1 MLFAAVAHAIFG
13 IPVGDMAEDMPER
26 DPRTLQDVPIAVDNL
41 ITLSAVLDLDS
52 TDLPDKFEAFRLASS
67 GSTQRIR
74 TRKVRFPMSYAALL
88 PGLDLMDHAH
98 QATNVHL
105 WAVPKSEQTLVGR
118 LATKLPTNPV
128 EARECK
134 PVHHDGFAFQM
145 IRIQHL
151 WGEFCRELVVRSAM
165 GGCTTRTG
173 NQLSR
178 VPHVSRVSDLPK
190 VTKLAFAGRGS
201 NWEEPKFAL
210 KTGCY
215 SLGLKTIST

>member
-1 MLFAAVAHAIFG
+1 M
-13 IPVGDMAEDMPER
+13 
-26 DPRTLQDVPIAVDNL
+26 RTKPLTYIYGL
-41 ITLSAVLDLDS
+41 YLSRS
-52 TDLPDKFEAFRLASS
+52 
-67 GSTQRIR
+67 
-74 TRKVRFPMSYAALL
+74 
-88 PGLDLMDHAH
+88 
-98 QATNVHL
+98 
-105 WAVPKSEQTLVGR
+105 QTLVGR
-118 LATKLPTNPV
+118 LTTKLPTNPV

-210 KTGCY
+210 KQAAILSVSNY
-215 SLGLKTIST
+215 LDVNLGIGSASTVLADLKVVRNFLTHPNQVTAKIYDQLARENGFRGLSPDQFLQQLTPGGATIFEAWSQNLIVAAWNAVA

>member
-1 MLFAAVAHAIFG
+1 M
-13 IPVGDMAEDMPER
+13 
-26 DPRTLQDVPIAVDNL
+26 RTKPLTYIYGL
-41 ITLSAVLDLDS
+41 YLSRS
-52 TDLPDKFEAFRLASS
+52 
-67 GSTQRIR
+67 
-74 TRKVRFPMSYAALL
+74 
-88 PGLDLMDHAH
+88 
-98 QATNVHL
+98 
-105 WAVPKSEQTLVGR
+105 QTLVGR

-128 EARECK
+128 EARECE

-210 KTGCY
+210 KQAAILSVSNY
-215 SLGLKTIST
+215 LDVNLGIGSASTVLADLKVVRNFLTHPNQATAKIYDQLARENGFRGLSPDQFLQQLTPGGATIFEAWSRNLIVAAWNAVA

>member
-1 MLFAAVAHAIFG
+1 M
-13 IPVGDMAEDMPER
+13 
-26 DPRTLQDVPIAVDNL
+26 RTKPLTYIYGL
-41 ITLSAVLDLDS
+41 YLSRS
-52 TDLPDKFEAFRLASS
+52 
-67 GSTQRIR
+67 
-74 TRKVRFPMSYAALL
+74 
-88 PGLDLMDHAH
+88 
-98 QATNVHL
+98 
-105 WAVPKSEQTLVGR
+105 QTLVGR

-128 EARECK
+128 EARECE

-210 KTGCY
+210 KQAAILSVSNY
-215 SLGLKTIST
+215 LDVNLGIGSASTVLADLKVVRNFLTHPNQATAKIYDQLARENGFRGLSPDQFLQQLTPGGATIFEAWSQNLIVAAWNAVA